1 MTRRASRARFAL
13 APVCAGRALA
23 LGAGPA
29 ARADA
34 VWEFTPKVEAGYLY
48 DDNYRLTQPGTEI
61 QVNGPLADVAF
72 EMAALTETS
81 QFTFTPRVRAT
92 YFSDEDDLD
101 SVDYFGAMDWQ
112 RNGQRFD
119 TRLRADFAQQDVINS
134 EQPTADV
141 DTGLGEPVFGDA
153 GRVIVKNRRTR
164 YAVQPEV
171 SWELTQRN
179 RFEINAR
186 YSDVRF
192 DEAIS
197 AAQVGFDTTEMTAGV
212 RTRISERT
220 TLATRLRGGYYDIE
234 FRDVTK
240 AYGAELQWDTR
251 TARDTRTFF
260 RLGAQ
265 NVELPEGDT
274 TIAWLAGAGVSL
286 LLGRNELFTD
296 LSRSVGP
303 SSAGVVV
310 ARDQL
315 RLRLVRAM
323 TPRFNLLVGL
333 RGTHDEDV
341 DDTSTFTPRSY
352 ATADVGVEW
361 RMKEEW
367 SLRIA
372 GDYTWQ
378 KYQND
383 SDPAKSSGAT
393 ASIIYQPLQR
403 TRPRKD

>member
-1 MTRRASRARFAL
+1 MNARLKLRHVAIG
-13 APVCAGRALA
+13 VTLA
-23 LGAGPA
+23 LGAGAA

-34 VWEFTPKVEAGYLY
+34 VWEFTPHVEAGYLY
-48 DDNYRLTQPGTEI
+48 DDNYRLSEPGTEI
-61 QVNGPLADVAF
+61 QVNGPLVDAAL
-72 EMAALTETS
+72 EMATVTQTGQL
-81 QFTFTPRVRAT
+81 TFTPRVRAT
-92 YFSDEDDLD
+92 YFTDEPDLD

-134 EQPTADV
+134 EQPNADV
-141 DTGLGEPVFGDA
+141 DSGLGEPVFGDA

-164 YAVQPEV
+164 YAVQPQV
-171 SWELTQRN
+171 SWELNQRN
-179 RFEINAR
+179 RFEIAAS
-186 YSDVRF
+186 YADVSF
-192 DEAIS
+192 DRAIS
-197 AAQVGFDTTEMTAGV
+197 ATQVGFDTSEITAGV

-220 TLATRLRGGYYDIE
+220 TISTRLRGGYYDIQ

-240 AYGAELQWDTR
+240 AYGAEMQWDTR
-251 TARDTRTFF
+251 TIKDTDRFF
-260 RLGAQ
+260 RFGAQ
-265 NVELPEGDT
+265 NVELPDGENSV
-274 TIAWLAGAGVSL
+274 AWVAGAGVSL

-323 TPRFNLLVGL
+323 TPRLNLIVGV
-333 RGTHDEDV
+333 RGTHDDDV
-341 DDTSTFTPRSY
+341 DDTSSFIPRSY
-352 ATADVGVEW
+352 ATGDVGVEW
-361 RMKEEW
+361 RVKEEW
-367 SLRIA
+367 SIRVA

-378 KYQND
+378 KYQNG
-383 SDPAKSSGAT
+383 SDPSKSSGAT
-393 ASIIYQPLQR
+393 ATVIYEPLQR

>member
-1 MTRRASRARFAL
+1 MNARLTL
-13 APVCAGRALA
+13 AVALA
-23 LGAGPA
+23 LGAGSI

-48 DDNYRLTQPGTEI
+48 DDNYRLTQPGTEV
-61 QVNGPLADVAF
+61 QVNGPLVDAAF
-72 EMAALTETS
+72 EMSTLTQTG

-92 YFSDEDDLD
+92 YFANQQDLD
-101 SVDYFGAMDWQ
+101 SVDYFGTMDWQ

-119 TRLRADFAQQDVINS
+119 TRVRADFAEQDIINS
-134 EQPTADV
+134 EQPNADV
-141 DTGLGEPVFGDA
+141 DSGLGEPVFGDA

-164 YAVQPEV
+164 YAVQPQV

-179 RFEINAR
+179 RFEIAAS
-186 YSDVRF
+186 YADVSF
-192 DEAIS
+192 DRAIS
-197 AAQVGFDTTEMTAGV
+197 QAQVGFDTTELTAGV
-212 RTRISERT
+212 RTRINERT

-240 AYGAELQWDTR
+240 AYGLEMQWDTR
-251 TARDTRTFF
+251 TIKDTTRFF

-265 NVELPEGDT
+265 NVELANGGSN
-274 TIAWLAGAGVSL
+274 IAWLAGAGVSL
-286 LLGRNELFTD
+286 ILGRNELFTD
-296 LSRSVGP
+296 VSRSVGP

-323 TPRFNLLVGL
+323 TPRLNLLMGL
-333 RGTHDEDV
+333 RGTHDDDV
-341 DDTSTFTPRSY
+341 DDTSNFTPRSY
-352 ATADVGVEW
+352 ATADLGVEW
-361 RMKEEW
+361 RVKEEW
-367 SLRIA
+367 SIRLA

-383 SDPAKSSGAT
+383 TDPADSTGAM
-393 ASIIYQPLQR
+393 ASVIYQPLSR
-403 TRPRKD
+403 TRSRND

>member
-1 MTRRASRARFAL
+1 MNARLTPARV
-13 APVCAGRALA
+13 AVGVALA
-23 LGAGPA
+23 LGAVA
-29 ARADA
+29 TARADA
-34 VWEFTPKVEAGYLY
+34 VWEFTPHIEAGYLY

-61 QVNGPLADVAF
+61 QVNGPLLDAAL
-72 EMAALTETS
+72 EMATVTQTGQL
-81 QFTFTPRVRAT
+81 TFTPRVRAT
-92 YFSDEDDLD
+92 YFSEEDDLD
-101 SVDYFGAMDWQ
+101 SVDYFANMDWL

-134 EQPTADV
+134 EQPNADV
-141 DTGLGEPVFGDA
+141 DSGLGEPVFGDA
-153 GRVIVKNRRTR
+153 GRVIIKNRRTR

-171 SWELTQRN
+171 SWEINQRN
-179 RFEINAR
+179 RFEVAAS
-186 YSDVRF
+186 YSDVKF
-192 DEAIS
+192 DEAVN
-197 AAQVGFDTTEMTAGV
+197 AAQVGFDTSELTAGV
-212 RTRISERT
+212 RTRVSERT
-220 TLATRLRGGYYDIE
+220 TIATRLRAGYYDIQ

-251 TARDTRTFF
+251 TVKDTNRFF
-260 RLGAQ
+260 RIGAQ
-265 NVELPEGDT
+265 NVELPTGDNKV
-274 TIAWLAGAGVSL
+274 AWLAGAGVSL
-286 LLGRNELFTD
+286 ILGRNEFFTD
-296 LSRSVGP
+296 VSRSVGP

-323 TPRFNLLVGL
+323 TPRLNLLVGV
-333 RGTHDEDV
+333 RGTHDDDV

-361 RMKEEW
+361 RIKEEW
-367 SLRIA
+367 SIRLA

-383 SDPAKSSGAT
+383 SDPAASSGAT
-393 ASIIYQPLQR
+393 ATVIYEPLQR

>member
-1 MTRRASRARFAL
+1 MNARLKPGSVAV
-13 APVCAGRALA
+13 AVALA
-23 LGAGPA
+23 LGAGAA

-34 VWEFTPKVEAGYLY
+34 LWEFTPTVQAGYMY
-48 DDNYRLTQPGTEI
+48 DDNYRLSQPGEEI
-61 QVNGPLADVAF
+61 QVNGPMVDAAL
-72 EMAALTETS
+72 EMATLTQTG
-81 QFTFTPRVRAT
+81 QLTFTPRVRAT
-92 YFSDEDDLD
+92 YFAQQDELD
-101 SVDYFGAMDWQ
+101 SVDYFGQMDWK

-134 EQPTADV
+134 EQPNADV
-141 DTGLGEPVFGDA
+141 DSGLGEPVFGDA
-153 GRVIVKNRRTR
+153 GRIIIKNRRTR

-171 SWELTQRN
+171 SWELSQRN
-179 RFEINAR
+179 RFEIAANYA
-186 YSDVRF
+186 DVSF
-192 DEAIS
+192 DHPVTQS
-197 AAQVGFDTTEMTAGV
+197 QVGFDTTELLAGV
-212 RTRISERT
+212 RTRINERT

-240 AYGAELQWDTR
+240 AYGLEVQWDTR
-251 TARDTRTFF
+251 TIKDTNRFF

-265 NVELPEGDT
+265 NVELPTGEST
-274 TIAWLAGAGVSL
+274 VAWLAGAGVSL

-296 LSRSVGP
+296 VSRSVGP

-323 TPRFNLLVGL
+323 TPRLNLLVGL
-333 RGTHDEDV
+333 RGTHDDDV
-341 DDTSTFTPRSY
+341 DDTSSFVPRSY
-352 ATADVGVEW
+352 ATADLGIEW

-367 SLRIA
+367 SIRLA

-378 KYQND
+378 KFQND
-383 SDPAKSSGAT
+383 NEAADSSGAM